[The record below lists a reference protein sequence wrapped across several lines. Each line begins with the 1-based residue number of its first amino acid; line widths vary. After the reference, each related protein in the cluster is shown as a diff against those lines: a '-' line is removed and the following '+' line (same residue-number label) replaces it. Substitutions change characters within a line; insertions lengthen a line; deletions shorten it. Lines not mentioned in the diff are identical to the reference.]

1 MTQQTT
7 EWFQELCPEAG
18 SALRLQVTEP
28 LHAEQSHYQKIEV
41 YQTTH
46 WGRLL
51 VIDGLIMLTQR
62 DNFLYHE
69 MLAHPALF
77 SHPAPRQV
85 AIIGGGD
92 CGTLLEVAK
101 HPEVERIVQID
112 IDERV
117 TRVAEQFF
125 PELCAANQDPRVELL
140 FLDGI
145 RWMEQAP
152 PASLDLIIVDSTDP
166 IGPGEALFS
175 PPFYAACRRALRNP
189 GLLVQQS
196 ESPLLHLPIL
206 QRMQRQLREAGFA
219 ATRPLLFPQ
228 PSYTSG
234 WWSATLAGNEGAL
247 ELLREAAAEARP
259 FTTHY
264 YCPATHRAA
273 LALPPFLQQQLA
285 VVE

>member
-46 WGRLL
+46 WGRRL

-140 FLDGI
+140 FLDGT
-145 RWMEQAP
+145 Q
-152 PASLDLIIVDSTDP
+152 T
-166 IGPGEALFS
+166 
-175 PPFYAACRRALRNP
+175 
-189 GLLVQQS
+189 GLHFLV
-196 ESPLLHLPIL
+196 IL
-206 QRMQRQLREAGFA
+206 
-219 ATRPLLFPQ
+219 
-228 PSYTSG
+228 
-234 WWSATLAGNEGAL
+234 GAL
-247 ELLREAAAEARP
+247 DVLIAHVADGAGQEAAGAAGGVEQRLARMRVD
-259 FTTHY
+259 HLD
-264 YCPATHRAA
+264 H
-273 LALPPFLQQQLA
+273 
-285 VVE
+285 E